1 MRSALLCDIII
12 HHSIATKAVK
22 DMFINPET
30 FGIVPGSEV
39 SGGFINMFN
48 ALRQNVAKK
57 NVKLQKG
64 TYYFSSENASSHRLF
79 ITNTIGEEEYKNSEE
94 KNIHKVALY
103 LHNLKDLQIDAQGST
118 FILDGRLTNIVIDS
132 CENITIKNLKIKA
145 HKPDIHKLTVL
156 TASSFYA
163 TFRLDNESDYAEEKG
178 KYYWYG
184 TDYKT
189 EFLKYRLTGWW
200 TPTAKL
206 DNLNHLVRNGSHP
219 LKSCVSLKEIAPR
232 VFKVRYISPHKLSE
246 GQVFYIFSCKRKN
259 VGIFA
264 QNTKNIVLKNVT
276 QSYSPSLSFVAQNC
290 EDIFLDKVD
299 FSPEKDSEVDFT
311 SVADFVQICM
321 CRGKIKVSGSNFDG
335 AGDDTINVHGINFKI
350 TEISKNK
357 IYVKFC
363 HPQSYGFLC
372 FRTGDDIALID
383 SKTLLEKGN
392 NSIVSSRLLDL
403 YTYELILENEAIE
416 AKIGDFVE
424 NISACPDF
432 EFSDNT
438 VNRIVTRGLLVTTR
452 GKVLIQGNRFL
463 NTGEN
468 GILISDDASGW
479 FESGPVRDV
488 TIRSNAFMNCDGN
501 AIFIRP
507 ENKEYAGAVHENIL
521 IENNLF
527 CLKGR
532 KAYNIKDTKNVVI
545 RNNSYMEVSQKDDWV
560 LFDNVSELS
569 FEDKPYN
576 SSINIE

>member
-1 MRSALLCDIII
+1 
-12 HHSIATKAVK
+12 
-22 DMFINPET
+22 MFINPET

-39 SGGFINMFN
+39 SMGFNNMFS
-48 ALRQNVAKK
+48 ALKQNIAKK
-57 NVKLQKG
+57 TITLQKG
-64 TYYFSSENASSHRLF
+64 VYYFSSENASSRRLF
-79 ITNTIGEEEYKNSEE
+79 ITNTIGEYQYKNSEE

-103 LHNLKDLQIDAQGST
+103 LENLKDLQIDAQGST
-118 FILDGRLTNIVIDS
+118 FILNGRLTNMVIDS
-132 CENITIKNLKIKA
+132 CENITIKNLKIKT
-145 HKPDIHKLTVL
+145 HKPDVHKLTVL

-163 TFRLDNESDYAEEKG
+163 TFKLDNESNYTEEKG

-189 EFLKYRLTGWW
+189 DFLKYRLTGWW
-200 TPTAKL
+200 TPTAKP
-206 DNLNHLVRNGSHP
+206 DNLNHLVRNGAHP
-219 LKSCVSLKEIAPR
+219 FKNSVSLKEIAPR
-232 VFKVRYISPHKLSE
+232 VFKVRYISPVKLTE

-264 QNTKNIVLKNVT
+264 QNTKNLVLKNVS
-276 QSYSPSLSFVAQNC
+276 QSFSPSLAFVAQNC

-299 FSPEKDSEVDFT
+299 FSPEKVGEVDFA
-311 SVADFVQICM
+311 SIADFIQICM
-321 CRGKIKVSGSNFDG
+321 CRGKIKVSGSNFDA
-335 AGDDTINVHGINFKI
+335 AGDDTINVHGFNFKI
-350 TEISKNK
+350 SEIAENK
-357 IYVKFC
+357 ISVKFC
-363 HPQSYGFLC
+363 HPQSYGFEC
-372 FRTGDDIALID
+372 FRPGDNIAYIN
-383 SKTLLEKGN
+383 SKTLLDKGT

-403 YTYELILENEAIE
+403 YTHELTLENGDIQ

-424 NISACPDF
+424 NTSACPDF

-468 GILISDDASGW
+468 GILISDDASHW
-479 FESGPVRDV
+479 YESGPVRDV

-507 ENKEYAGAVHENIL
+507 ENKENAGPVHENIV

-532 KAYNIKDTKNVVI
+532 RAYNIRNTKNVVI
-545 RNNSYMEVSQKDDWV
+545 RNNAYMEVSEKDDWA
-560 LFDNVSELS
+560 LFDNVQELS

-576 SSINIE
+576 SDNNIE